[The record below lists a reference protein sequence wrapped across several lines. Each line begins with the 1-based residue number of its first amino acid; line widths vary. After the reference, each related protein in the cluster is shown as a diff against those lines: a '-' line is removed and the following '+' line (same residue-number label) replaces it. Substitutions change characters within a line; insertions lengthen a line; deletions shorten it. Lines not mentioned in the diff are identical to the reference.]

1 MHQIEGGW
9 AHNLDH
15 SELQPERERV
25 IKKIKKDGGYYGFE
39 ALLTPY
45 GEVEVWISS

>member
-1 MHQIEGGW
+1 MGTQFRPLGTTARER
-9 AHNLDH
+9 
-15 SELQPERERV
+15 ERERV

-45 GEVEVWISS
+45 GQVEVWISS